1 MINIIIDEYV
11 EKPAWALAIAC
22 IAANQL
28 MTVGI
33 AHDVRH
39 ERRVQVSVGAVV
51 IAETVFTDGKS
62 ETALDCVY
70 RYRELLGVEGFE
82 DGNI

>member
-1 MINIIIDEYV
+1 MNFIIAEYT
-11 EKPAWALAIAC
+11 EPPAWALAIAA

-33 AHDVRH
+33 AHDTHH

-51 IAETVFTDGKS
+51 VAETVFTDGKS
-62 ETALDCVY
+62 ETALKCVY
-70 RYRELLGVEGFE
+70 SYRKMLGIEMEG
-82 DGNI
+82 

>member
-1 MINIIIDEYV
+1 MIATLEAIVEYT
-11 EKPAWALAIAC
+11 EPPAWALAIAC

-28 MTVGI
+28 MTVGM
-33 AHDVRH
+33 AERTVHH

-62 ETALDCVY
+62 ETALKCVY
-70 RYRELLGVEGFE
+70 HYRKMLGIEMEG
-82 DGNI
+82 